1 VSRFED
7 EWRARFERF
16 ARAHTDEA
24 GISGWSETGLQRR
37 IELFRRLVPPASPG
51 PPPVALE
58 VGCGAG
64 TYVRLLA
71 GLGYRAVGL
80 DYSLPSL
87 GRALDADPGR
97 KGHYLAGDAYAL
109 PGTTGA
115 VDLVV
120 SIGVLQ
126 AVSRPEQVLSEV
138 ARVLRPGGT
147 LLIETLN
154 RRSLAARAHRLHARL
169 RRLPPRVLAYDPGL
183 VADWLGAHGFA
194 ILERIPICLPPRRFP
209 ALGRVLRSA
218 SIDRALR
225 SSSLVASALG
235 HAVWFRC
242 RRVGV
247 EGPAR

>member
-1 VSRFED
+1 MSRFED

-24 GISGWSETGLQRR
+24 SISGWSETGLQRR
-37 IELFRRLVPPASPG
+37 VELFRHLVPPASPG
-51 PPPVALE
+51 PSPVALE

-71 GLGYRAVGL
+71 GLGYRTIGL

-87 GRALDADPGR
+87 VRALEADPGR
-97 KGHYLAGDAYAL
+97 KGHYLAGDAYTL
-109 PGTTGA
+109 PGSSGRF
-115 VDLVV
+115 DLVV
-120 SIGVLQ
+120 AIGVLQ
-126 AVSRPEQVLSEV
+126 AVSRPEQVLAEA

-154 RRSLAARAHRLHARL
+154 SRSLAARAQRLHARL
-169 RRLPPRVLAYDPGL
+169 RRLPPRVLAYDPAV
-183 VADWLGAHGFA
+183 VAGWLEARGFS
-194 ILERIPICLPPRRFP
+194 ILERIPLCLPPRRLP
-209 ALGRVLRSA
+209 VVGYALRSA
-218 SIDRALR
+218 PVDWALR
-225 SSSLVASALG
+225 SSTLVAGALG

-247 EGPAR
+247 DGSAR

>member
-1 VSRFED
+1 MSRFED

-16 ARAHTDEA
+16 ARTHTDEA
-24 GISGWSETGLQRR
+24 GVSGWSETGLQRR
-37 IELFRRLVPPASPG
+37 VELFRRLVPPASPG

-109 PGTTGA
+109 PGATGG

-126 AVSRPEQVLSEV
+126 ALSRPEQVLSEV

-169 RRLPPRVLAYDPGL
+169 RRLPPRVLAYDPEV
-183 VADWLGAHGFA
+183 VAHWLGAHGFA
-194 ILERIPICLPPRRFP
+194 ILERVPICLPPRRFP
-209 ALGRVLRSA
+209 ALGHVLRSA
-218 SIDRALR
+218 PTDWALR
-225 SSSLVASALG
+225 SSTLVAGALA

-247 EGPAR
+247 EGSAR